1 MSLLAQNID
10 PDKVKTSREGKN
22 FIITLNRPE
31 KRNALNGDVLY
42 GIRNAFESVYTD
54 PEVRTIIVNAEGP
67 GFSAGVDFFALAST
81 GFLGSPPPAVRNL
94 IREMQDLFSFIE
106 DIEKPV
112 IFALHGYC
120 YGMATEM
127 ILAGDFRI
135 AQKGTE
141 IGIHEVALG
150 LIPDCGGIARMTRLL
165 GPIKA
170 KELIMTAKMVSAEEA
185 KQIQL
190 FTDVVDDA
198 MEGALAL
205 AESLNKNAP
214 LALGMAKRIINRGQH
229 MDTRSL
235 LELEAI
241 GQAALVDTADAKEGL
256 TAKMEKRE
264 ADFQGK

>member
-1 MSLLAQNID
+1 MSLLAQDID
-10 PDKVKTSREGKN
+10 PGKVKTTREGKN

-42 GIRNAFESVYTD
+42 GVRNAFESVYTD
-54 PEVRTIIVNAEGP
+54 PDVRTIIVNAEGP

-81 GFLGSPPPAVRNL
+81 GFLNSNPPAVRDL
-94 IREMQDLFSFIE
+94 IREMQDLFSYIE

-141 IGIHEVALG
+141 IGIHEVAVG
-150 LIPDCGGIARMTRLL
+150 LIPDCGGIARMTKLL

-170 KELIMTAKMVSAEEA
+170 KELIMTAKMIGAEEG

-241 GQAALVDTADAKEGL
+241 GQAAIVETEDAKEGL

-264 ADFQGK
+264 ADFKGK